1 MGKYAAREQARTQT
15 AKSKQEAGTVQ
26 NAGARRRILIWA
38 SFMVVFLGWACF
50 TMISQQSQIADKS
63 ADLAKK
69 KQEQLSVEKT
79 KEQLM
84 TDVKRLNDP
93 EYIGQ
98 LARKNFGMYKPGETP
113 IHAEETG
120 P

>member
-1 MGKYAAREQARTQT
+1 
-15 AKSKQEAGTVQ
+15 
-26 NAGARRRILIWA
+26 
-38 SFMVVFLGWACF
+38 MVVFLGWACF

-120 P
+120 RNIGAELGYYSVDLSLRFMYNQITTAKV